1 MNIPSLVF
9 TVMFWACAATVAAV
23 PIILI
28 WRDLF
33 KTAPR
38 PKGADQMTAQNQLLR
53 EAVTVTLFTEQAPDG
68 TWCAQML
75 VSGLPS
81 ESVANAAVAHMEK
94 LFCGQEIQRAD

>member
-33 KTAPR
+33 KSPNAPA
-38 PKGADQMTAQNQLLR
+38 KQGGAA
-53 EAVTVTLFTEQAPDG
+53 
-68 TWCAQML
+68 
-75 VSGLPS
+75 
-81 ESVANAAVAHMEK
+81 
-94 LFCGQEIQRAD
+94 